1 MHIPHLIAMNML
13 YLTTIKAL
21 EDFCQSSFAVPSF
34 YLFIYYYYSKETLYL
49 PAIHQNWGFLSLPF
63 CLNGNTTQNINKIHH
78 FDKAV
83 T

>member
-34 YLFIYYYYSKETLYL
+34 YLFIITILKKPYISLLFIKTGDSY
-49 PAIHQNWGFLSLPF
+49 PLPF